1 MRHGEVGVEFYGA
14 PEEGNS
20 CTIASLSPRDIC
32 RGIGLQGLQRR
43 RRNLVKGNV
52 ESPDR
57 IQRLTQRLPHF
68 GSFLAQHLQYFFLG
82 CSLDLLLREY
92 LAGIAVHRL
101 QSNHVLSAEAGDGA
115 RQHGLAAAANA
126 NLSRHLRREPVP
138 WSASHQLQGL
148 AHHLV
153 RQEVEERRLGKL
165 CGETL
170 LQGVVEHRIPR
181 HVSEVCQDDG
191 VFFGE
196 WARAAR
202 IKEKSDGEGNGETDR
217 WNDELPEFSAPAR
230 SLRCALSFR
239 NDQAT
244 FNSGV
249 IIPVVDDGSD
259 PPVSPPGKG
268 LDKLWLFG
276 AVAQCLPQPVHCL
289 VEIVLEIDKR
299 VGGPKSFLQLFARDY
314 GNSE

>member
-1 MRHGEVGVEFYGA
+1 M
-14 PEEGNS
+14 
-20 CTIASLSPRDIC
+20 
-32 RGIGLQGLQRR
+32 
-43 RRNLVKGNV
+43 
-52 ESPDR
+52 
-57 IQRLTQRLPHF
+57 
-68 GSFLAQHLQYFFLG
+68 
-82 CSLDLLLREY
+82 
-92 LAGIAVHRL
+92 
-101 QSNHVLSAEAGDGA
+101 
-115 RQHGLAAAANA
+115 
-126 NLSRHLRREPVP
+126 
-138 WSASHQLQGL
+138 
-148 AHHLV
+148 
-153 RQEVEERRLGKL
+153 

-181 HVSEVCQDDG
+181 RVSEVCQDDG

-249 IIPVVDDGSD
+249 IIPVLDDGSD

-268 LDKLWLFG
+268 LDKLRLFG

-299 VGGPKSFLQLFARDY
+299 VGGPKSFLQLFARD
-314 GNSE
+314 

>member
-68 GSFLAQHLQYFFLG
+68 GSFLAQHVQYFFLG

-115 RQHGLAAAANA
+115 RQHGLAAGCERKS
-126 NLSRHLRREPVP
+126 LSPPPERARPLERVP
-138 WSASHQLQGL
+138 SASG
-148 AHHLV
+148 
-153 RQEVEERRLGKL
+153 
-165 CGETL
+165 
-170 LQGVVEHRIPR
+170 
-181 HVSEVCQDDG
+181 S
-191 VFFGE
+191 
-196 WARAAR
+196 RAP
-202 IKEKSDGEGNGETDR
+202 SG
-217 WNDELPEFSAPAR
+217 
-230 SLRCALSFR
+230 
-239 NDQAT
+239 QA
-244 FNSGV
+244 
-249 IIPVVDDGSD
+249 
-259 PPVSPPGKG
+259 
-268 LDKLWLFG
+268 
-276 AVAQCLPQPVHCL
+276 
-289 VEIVLEIDKR
+289 
-299 VGGPKSFLQLFARDY
+299 GG
-314 GNSE
+314 